1 MKNEDITRFK
11 VLSINKIFF
20 FIGFAF
26 ILYFSFKLQL
36 LYELIFCNFSLCYK
50 LFNVD
55 FFFFSL
61 IRKDTEIMSV
71 GSAFSSCS
79 KRVDVNQIIMKVLA
93 RNINISSFHC
103 RNVDSTVKIIFFLT
117 VLGQVRVY
125 FGEIVGKLRVIF

>member
-1 MKNEDITRFK
+1 M
-11 VLSINKIFF
+11 
-20 FIGFAF
+20 
-26 ILYFSFKLQL
+26 
-36 LYELIFCNFSLCYK
+36 
-50 LFNVD
+50 
-55 FFFFSL
+55 